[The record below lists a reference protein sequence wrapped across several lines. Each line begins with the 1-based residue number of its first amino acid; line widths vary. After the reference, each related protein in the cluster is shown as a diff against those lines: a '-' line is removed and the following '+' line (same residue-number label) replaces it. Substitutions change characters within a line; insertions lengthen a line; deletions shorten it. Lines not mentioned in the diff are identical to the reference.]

1 MLETMKRNKIL
12 TYAFLMAFPMTVGSI
27 FSSCTD
33 DFEKLNTS
41 NIQVNPADLPF
52 AAQCT
57 EPMTYCYPPQQNMF
71 QFWTNLT
78 IDLYGGYFMTPNGNF
93 TNGDMGE
100 NRGHSGGMYE
110 NYYLHIFNNT
120 RRIIAQCDA
129 SGERGLSGV
138 MRIVQAYG
146 TLMTTDAYGPIPYSS
161 ILSGEN
167 EVYFEFDSQKDLYK
181 AMLEDLST
189 AITDISA
196 MGADEIAKLKSFD
209 CWCNGDK
216 DLWVKIANT
225 MKLRMALR
233 LSKRETEASNAGM
246 NLKAIATEAAQN
258 TLATVNKDI
267 LIDKSLENEMWLM
280 FNWGDCGF
288 NANLVTIMSGTKDPR
303 QPLYMTLNT
312 GDIKNEAGTT
322 TVAAN
327 SQYLGIRF
335 ASGLPAKPNSWG
347 SFSGWIQGNNGSSYS
362 MPLPIMKAAEAYF
375 LFRRLIVQR
384 SRILLRIVP
393 PQIGIDDIAVG
404 GYGRGAYYIR
414 DLGSGI
420 VFERIRV
427 EDKTVVG
434 QHDRLLENGIFGI
447 RAILPVG
454 GRQFVLSIHYSSA
467 VKIVPDID
475 LLVVV
480 QTVGIEG
487 YIPVNH
493 PNIFPQAGQLRVSV
507 IEQDIAVN
515 EQGISLLHPDIAER
529 IEHIFFIVE
538 IEAVAIH
545 EHTVATETDISLE
558 YQVFPILP
566 PHQGIGIY
574 QLDPTRVGTD
584 LRGLAHFRGVGLN
597 NSAAIGRYRTLS
609 PDG

>member
-1 MLETMKRNKIL
+1 
-12 TYAFLMAFPMTVGSI
+12 MTVGSI

-375 LFRRLIVQR
+375 LLAEAK
-384 SRILLRIVP
+384 LRWD
-393 PQIGIDDIAVG
+393 IGSESV
-404 GYGRGAYYIR
+404 
-414 DLGSGI
+414 
-420 VFERIRV
+420 
-427 EDKTVVG
+427 KTYMKM
-434 QHDRLLENGIFGI
+434 E
-447 RAILPVG
+447 
-454 GRQFVLSIHYSSA
+454 S
-467 VKIVPDID
+467 
-475 LLVVV
+475 
-480 QTVGIEG
+480 
-487 YIPVNH
+487 
-493 PNIFPQAGQLRVSV
+493 
-507 IEQDIAVN
+507 
-515 EQGISLLHPDIAER
+515 
-529 IEHIFFIVE
+529 
-538 IEAVAIH
+538 
-545 EHTVATETDISLE
+545 
-558 YQVFPILP
+558 VFP
-566 PHQGIGIY
+566 
-574 QLDPTRVGTD
+574 
-584 LRGLAHFRGVGLN
+584 
-597 NSAAIGRYRTLS
+597 
-609 PDG
+609 

>member
-12 TYAFLMAFPMTVGSI
+12 TYAFLMAIPMTTGNI

-41 NIQVNPADLPF
+41 NIQVDPADLPF

-209 CWCNGDK
+209 CWCNSDK

-233 LSKRETEASNAGM
+233 LSKRETEAGNAGM

-347 SFSGWIQGNNGSSYS
+347 NFSGWIQGNNGSSYS

-375 LFRRLIVQR
+375 LLAEAK
-384 SRILLRIVP
+384 LRWD
-393 PQIGIDDIAVG
+393 IGSESVKNLYENGIRVSMTNELA
-404 GYGRGAYYIR
+404 YRGAYAGIKEYPEGAVDAYINGTSTQI
-414 DLGSGI
+414 DYTDPIKAELSTPA
-420 VFERIRV
+420 VNKLSVKWDESASNEEKLERIITQKWLALFPLSTEGWAEQRRTGYPRFFPAFVNESNGAVNTEEGVRRV
-427 EDKTVVG
+427 IYSSQAYDANAKGVEGGIK
-434 QHDRLLENGIFGI
+434 LLDEENSSKFGI
-447 RAILPVG
+447 SGDKG
-454 GRQFVLSIHYSSA
+454 GTHLWWDNADKGNF
-467 VKIVPDID
+467 
-475 LLVVV
+475 
-480 QTVGIEG
+480 
-487 YIPVNH
+487 
-493 PNIFPQAGQLRVSV
+493 
-507 IEQDIAVN
+507 
-515 EQGISLLHPDIAER
+515 
-529 IEHIFFIVE
+529 
-538 IEAVAIH
+538 
-545 EHTVATETDISLE
+545 
-558 YQVFPILP
+558 
-566 PHQGIGIY
+566 
-574 QLDPTRVGTD
+574 
-584 LRGLAHFRGVGLN
+584 
-597 NSAAIGRYRTLS
+597 
-609 PDG
+609 